1 MEFVDSSN
9 RGPLVVLK
17 SDCEAAKFLAFA
29 GVGFFPRGGMNGSED
44 PVEDPKI
51 LSFSIPLL
59 LNRDPA
65 GEFPCANG
73 PRGTKELVGTPAGVV
88 ETSLKKLRD
97 LLGVDGES
105 GS

>member
-1 MEFVDSSN
+1 M
-9 RGPLVVLK
+9 LK

-51 LSFSIPLL
+51 LSFSIPDL